1 MNRTLL
7 CLMLAAAAAQ
17 AAPAKKAK
25 DPVVVLTT
33 SAGVIKV
40 KLDATNA
47 PISTANFLQYVKEKH
62 YDGTVFHRV
71 IKGFMVQG
79 GGFDEKLHQ
88 IGPGHPAIKNEA
100 GNGLKNAPGTLA
112 MARTNVVDSGT
123 DQFFI
128 NGANNTFLDHRDE
141 SPNGF
146 GYAVF
151 GKVIAGM
158 DVVHAIENVPTQN
171 KPSADGVGMGDVPVT
186 NVVIKTARL
195 AK

>member
-1 MNRTLL
+1 MNRTIL
-7 CLMLAAAAAQ
+7 CLMLAAGAAQ
-17 AAPAKKAK
+17 AAPKTAK
-25 DPVVVLTT
+25 DPVVVITT
-33 SAGVIKV
+33 NVGVFKV
-40 KLDATNA
+40 QLDATHA

-71 IKGFMVQG
+71 IKGFMIQG

-88 IGPGHPAIKNEA
+88 IGGKAPIKNEA
-100 GNGLKNAPGTLA
+100 GNGLKNASGTLA
-112 MARTNVVDSGT
+112 MARTNVVDSAN

-128 NGANNTFLDHRDE
+128 NTAANTFLDHRDE

-151 GKVIAGM
+151 GKVISGM
-158 DVVHAIENVPTQN
+158 DVVRIIENVPTQA
-171 KPSADGVGMGDVPVT
+171 KPSADGVSMGDVPVKEI
-186 NVVIKTARL
+186 VIKTARL

>member
-7 CLMLAAAAAQ
+7 CLMLAATAAQ
-17 AAPAKKAK
+17 AAPKKAK
-25 DPVVVLTT
+25 DPVVVVTT
-33 SAGVIKV
+33 NVGVFKIQ
-40 KLDATNA
+40 LDATHA

-71 IKGFMVQG
+71 IKGFMIQG

-88 IGPGHPAIKNEA
+88 IGGKAPIKNEA
-100 GNGLKNAPGTLA
+100 GNGLKNASGTLA
-112 MARTNVVDSGT
+112 MARTNVVDSAN

-128 NGANNTFLDHRDE
+128 NTAANTFLDHRDE

-158 DVVHAIENVPTQN
+158 DVVRTIENVPTQA
-171 KPSADGVGMGDVPVT
+171 KHSADGVSMTDVPVKEIM
-186 NVVIKTARL
+186 IKTARL

>member
-1 MNRTLL
+1 MNRTIL

-25 DPVVVLTT
+25 DPVVVITT
-33 SAGVIKV
+33 SAGVFKV
-40 KLDATNA
+40 QLDAAHA
-47 PISTANFLQYVKEKH
+47 PLSTANFLQYVKEKH

-79 GGFDEKLHQ
+79 GGFDGKLHQ
-88 IGPGHPAIKNEA
+88 IGAGHPAIKNEA
-100 GNGLKNAPGTLA
+100 GNGLKNGPGTLA

-128 NGANNTFLDHRDE
+128 NTANNTFLDHRGE
-141 SPNGF
+141 SPNDF

-158 DVVHAIENVPTQN
+158 DVVRVIENVPTQN
-171 KPSADGVGMGDVPVT
+171 KPSADGLGLGDVPVKD
-186 NVVIKTARL
+186 VIIKTARL